1 VAFQREFQYRLAG
14 FLVILVVAVKGAE
27 MRGKL
32 RGDFNVHPYFLAST
46 P

>member
-1 VAFQREFQYRLAG
+1 VAFQREFQYRFSGL
-14 FLVILVVAVKGAE
+14 LVVFIIAVKGAE